1 MKLADFIAPGN
12 SRARM
17 GIERQIVQAL
27 LATLN
32 RRYSNSVKG
41 IVTEYSMAQDRMRAA
56 IIFKNGYVVNYPLD
70 EINSLECQGMCVM
83 VYDLPPKEFDR
94 GRNP

>member
-1 MKLADFIAPGN
+1 MSLVDYIAPG
-12 SRARM
+12 SPRARM

-32 RRYSNSVKG
+32 RRYPNAVRE
-41 IVTEYSMAQDRMRAA
+41 IATEYSVIRDEMMAA
-56 IIFKNGYVVNYPLD
+56 IIFKNGYVVKYPLN

-83 VYDLPPKEFDR
+83 VYDLPAREFDR
-94 GRNP
+94 G